1 LPTGWV
7 IVGEAAA
14 VRLEGELDVVAWSQF
29 FFPSDS
35 RAGALAT
42 THAALRAGGVIV
54 AAMQSPHRRPEPASR
69 SSPRPV
75 LDGLCDSCPPP
86 AGPVGRL
93 TVLGRSTVDP
103 TRGVPML
110 NRASVTANI
119 PAADIDRARSFYAD
133 TLGMT
138 PSSEMP
144 DAGMLIYR
152 TDGGTTF
159 QVYQTEFAGQAGHT
173 IAQFHVDDVEG
184 EARALQKK
192 GVALETYD
200 MPGVTW
206 DDGVADMGGMGK
218 AAWFKDSEGNILC
231 IDSGFPA
238 G

>member
-1 LPTGWV
+1 
-7 IVGEAAA
+7 
-14 VRLEGELDVVAWSQF
+14 
-29 FFPSDS
+29 
-35 RAGALAT
+35 
-42 THAALRAGGVIV
+42 
-54 AAMQSPHRRPEPASR
+54 
-69 SSPRPV
+69 
-75 LDGLCDSCPPP
+75 
-86 AGPVGRL
+86 
-93 TVLGRSTVDP
+93 
-103 TRGVPML
+103 ML

-119 PAADIDRARSFYAD
+119 PAGDLDRARSFYAD

-138 PSSEMP
+138 PSSEMA

-184 EARALQKK
+184 EARALQEK

-206 DDGVADMGGMGK
+206 DNGVADMGAIGK

-231 IDSGFPA
+231 IDSGYPE

>member
-1 LPTGWV
+1 
-7 IVGEAAA
+7 
-14 VRLEGELDVVAWSQF
+14 
-29 FFPSDS
+29 
-35 RAGALAT
+35 
-42 THAALRAGGVIV
+42 
-54 AAMQSPHRRPEPASR
+54 
-69 SSPRPV
+69 
-75 LDGLCDSCPPP
+75 
-86 AGPVGRL
+86 
-93 TVLGRSTVDP
+93 
-103 TRGVPML
+103 ML

-119 PAADIDRARSFYAD
+119 PAADLDRARSFYAD

-138 PSSEMP
+138 PSSEIA

-184 EARALQKK
+184 EARALQGK

-206 DDGVADMGGMGK
+206 DDGVADMGGIGK

-231 IDSGFPA
+231 IDSGYPE

>member
-1 LPTGWV
+1 ML
-7 IVGEAAA
+7 
-14 VRLEGELDVVAWSQF
+14 
-29 FFPSDS
+29 
-35 RAGALAT
+35 
-42 THAALRAGGVIV
+42 
-54 AAMQSPHRRPEPASR
+54 
-69 SSPRPV
+69 SS
-75 LDGLCDSCPPP
+75 
-86 AGPVGRL
+86 
-93 TVLGRSTVDP
+93 
-103 TRGVPML
+103 
-110 NRASVTANI
+110 ASVTANI
-119 PAADIDRARSFYAD
+119 PAADLDRARSFYAD

-138 PSSEMP
+138 PSSEMA

-184 EARALQKK
+184 EARALQQK

-231 IDSGFPA
+231 VDSGFPDS
-238 G
+238 

>member
-1 LPTGWV
+1 
-7 IVGEAAA
+7 
-14 VRLEGELDVVAWSQF
+14 
-29 FFPSDS
+29 
-35 RAGALAT
+35 
-42 THAALRAGGVIV
+42 
-54 AAMQSPHRRPEPASR
+54 
-69 SSPRPV
+69 
-75 LDGLCDSCPPP
+75 
-86 AGPVGRL
+86 
-93 TVLGRSTVDP
+93 
-103 TRGVPML
+103 ML

-119 PAADIDRARSFYAD
+119 PAADLDRARSFYAD

-138 PSSEMP
+138 PSSEMA

-184 EARALQKK
+184 EARALQGK

-206 DDGVADMGGMGK
+206 DDGVADMGGIGK

-231 IDSGFPA
+231 VDEPA
-238 G
+238 PGLL